1 MQYYQTPVHI
11 LLVGFFF
18 MGDYFYPFWNENSS
32 KITVSK
38 NLLLIMV
45 SVIIKANIKLVLS
58 IYPTLS
64 QIFYVYCSVVPHK
77 NSMGQMLSS
86 PHCTGETTEVQ
97 KCLHVPGRERGNSSS
112 VTQLISGAAKT
123 LTQGDGLQ
131 DPPLRLQH
139 KGHCLSCIET
149 EEFII
154 ISAPH
159 TCCQERHQGCSVGH
173 PTLHFMIR
181 TYTST

>member
-1 MQYYQTPVHI
+1 
-11 LLVGFFF
+11 

-131 DPPLRLQH
+131 DPLFDCSIRAIACHVSKLKNSSLCQRLILAVR
-139 KGHCLSCIET
+139 KD
-149 EEFII
+149 
-154 ISAPH
+154 
-159 TCCQERHQGCSVGH
+159 
-173 PTLHFMIR
+173 IR
-181 TYTST
+181 GAQLATPPYTS